1 MKKVLAVVLVIA
13 LLCILAVSSTLS
25 YFTDTDGNLNTM
37 TVGEVHINQTIN
49 NNETGV
55 TSTKLFPVVPTS
67 NGGMNNVVDIDVT
80 VTVDSSSE
88 DAYVRTIFA
97 FEMMNVDNA
106 WVNPLAVVENEVT
119 EIHYV
124 TASGVTIEFS
134 KVNNNNVIIY
144 KHTVNNKTIY
154 NTVSDS
160 AEAAYIIG
168 VATASDKLSGTA
180 TFNSLTQVYLDSK
193 VGNEFSTAVGGSYEI
208 LVISQAVQVRGF
220 TGEGMGAAYALNTA
234 FGNVTAE
241 KATEWFTD
249 LTTPSTT

>member
-37 TVGEVHINQTIN
+37 TVGKVDINQTIN
-49 NNETGV
+49 GKETGV
-55 TSTKLFPVVPTS
+55 ASTKMFPVVVAPDNT
-67 NGGMNNVVDIDVT
+67 MNNVVDINVT
-80 VTVDSSSE
+80 ATMIEGSE

-97 FEMMNVDNA
+97 FEMMKVEGK

-124 TASGVTIEFS
+124 TASGVTIAFPS
-134 KVNNNNVIIY
+134 VVIY
-144 KHTVNNKTIY
+144 KNSTGYTTDATNAT
-154 NTVSDS
+154 
-160 AEAAYIIG
+160 AAYVIG

-208 LVISQAVQVRGF
+208 LVISQAVQVQGF
-220 TGEGMGAAYALNTA
+220 DNNGMGAAYALNTA
-234 FGNVTAE
+234 FGGLTATNAA
-241 KATEWFTD
+241 KWFNE
-249 LTTPSTT
+249 TPMT

>member
-55 TSTKLFPVVPTS
+55 TSTKMFPVTAAPGSDGLVPVAN
-67 NGGMNNVVDIDVT
+67 NGVNLSVAVT
-80 VTVDSSSE
+80 VKDGSQ

-97 FEMMNVDNA
+97 FEMMNVGNA

-168 VATASDKLSGTA
+168 VATASNKLSGTD
-180 TFNSLTQVYLDSK
+180 TFASLTQVYLDSK

-208 LVISQAVQVRGF
+208 LVISQAVQAQGF
-220 TGEGMGAAYALNTA
+220 GTDAAA
-234 FGNVTAE
+234 FVAAFDEMN
-241 KATEWFTD
+241 ATNAAKWFNE
-249 LTTPSTT
+249 TPMT